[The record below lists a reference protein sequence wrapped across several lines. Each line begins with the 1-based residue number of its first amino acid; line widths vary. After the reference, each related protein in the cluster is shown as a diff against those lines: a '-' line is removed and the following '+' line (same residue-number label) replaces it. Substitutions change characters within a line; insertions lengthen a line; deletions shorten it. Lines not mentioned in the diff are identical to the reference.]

1 VQIRNSS
8 ATACAKSGRFK
19 WYRFGIPLF
28 ACLPKIVQSQTEIGI
43 IASLGRGSEI
53 TGNSLPIIYCPG
65 CGTSVET
72 EHYRKNSEPWYLR
85 HKSTARDLIE

>member
-43 IASLGRGSEI
+43 RHLKQPFARKPKTALSPVTDRIGLKDA
-53 TGNSLPIIYCPG
+53 CK
-65 CGTSVET
+65 T
-72 EHYRKNSEPWYLR
+72 E
-85 HKSTARDLIE
+85 